1 MRAAVALA
9 GLLLALLAPAAL
21 ACGHC
26 AEDQVA
32 SAYDHAVV
40 VRAHGQKHH
49 VVFFHV
55 DGALSP
61 GDGTRSSLRAA
72 AESNL
77 GVDKGSFRASI
88 EALTISFAFD
98 PERTSLAKVQ
108 MSMERRLAS
117 KGLSLVPL
125 RVMDRP
131 AELKTVSRQR

>member
-1 MRAAVALA
+1 MRVAVALA
-9 GLLLALLAPAAL
+9 GLLLSLHEPAAL

-26 AEDQVA
+26 VEDRIA
-32 SAYDHAVV
+32 AAYDHAAV
-40 VRAHGQKHH
+40 VRALSQRHH

-55 DGALSP
+55 DGTLSP
-61 GDGTRSSLRAA
+61 GDGARSSLRAA
-72 AESNL
+72 VDSTV

-108 MSMERRLAS
+108 MSIERRLAAR
-117 KGLSLVPL
+117 GLSLVPL

-131 AELKTVSRQR
+131 AELKTVSR